1 MEMQKLSL
9 TQLAPTHSLHF
20 DSPSYQNRK
29 LFSPT
34 RNPMSNVLH
43 KANLA
48 VLSAVH
54 PFMVRQ
60 NMPFFS
66 PVRSRPFA
74 FFNKTRKLAF

>member
-20 DSPSYQNRK
+20 YSPSYQNRK
-29 LFSPT
+29 LFSPERIT

-60 NMPFFS
+60 NMPF
-66 PVRSRPFA
+66 A